1 MWAYLLRR
9 TLWALAVFVAVTLG
23 TYVTFFVIAERS
35 PQAVQGLGGRR
46 QQIQRAAHLRR
57 LDKPVLVQY
66 ASYLKGIAHG
76 SLGQADSTRRS
87 VNDVV
92 LRAVPVTAS
101 LLLGGILIW
110 ITVALVVGV
119 HSALRPRS
127 LLDRFAMVGV
137 LIGISAHPVWI
148 GLVLG
153 YLLGYKAH
161 VFPITGYCDFF
172 DPAPGRCGGPVEW
185 IWHLLLPCF
194 TLAVFFA
201 AIYVRM
207 VRANVIEALDEDW
220 VRTARAKGAG
230 EWHVI
235 RHHVLRNAL
244 LPVVT
249 MLGMDIGLALGSAA
263 FVEVVFGLPG
273 VGRVAIENLSLVR
286 AVETGN
292 YAPLDLPIIAG
303 VVVVM
308 TAAII
313 LANLAADLLYSWFD
327 PRIDPTGGEP
337 IRI

>member
-9 TLWALAVFVAVTLG
+9 TLWAAAVFVAVTLG

-35 PQAVQGLGGRR
+35 PQSVQGLGGRER
-46 QQIQRAAHLRR
+46 LIQRAAHLRQ
-57 LDKPVLVQY
+57 LDRPVLVQY
-66 ASYLKGIAHG
+66 ANYLRGLAHG

-92 LRAVPVTAS
+92 LRAVPVTAC
-101 LLLGGILIW
+101 LVIGGILMWLTI
-110 ITVALVVGV
+110 ALVVGI
-119 HSALRPRS
+119 HSAMRPRS

-161 VFPITGYCDFF
+161 LFPITGYCELFT
-172 DPAPGRCGGPVEW
+172 PAPGRCGGPVQW
-185 IWHLLLPCF
+185 LWHLLLPCF

-201 AIYVRM
+201 AMYARM
-207 VRANVIEALDEDW
+207 IRARVLEALDEDW

-230 EWHVI
+230 ELYVI
-235 RHHVLRNAL
+235 RHHVLRHAL

-249 MLGMDIGLALGSAA
+249 MLGMDIGLALGSAS

-273 VGRVAIENLSLVR
+273 VGRIAIEHLGLIR

-303 VVVVM
+303 CVVVITGV
-308 TAAII
+308 II
-313 LANLAADLLYSWFD
+313 AANLAADLLYSWLD
-327 PRIDPTGGEP
+327 PRIDATGGEP
-337 IRI
+337 VEI